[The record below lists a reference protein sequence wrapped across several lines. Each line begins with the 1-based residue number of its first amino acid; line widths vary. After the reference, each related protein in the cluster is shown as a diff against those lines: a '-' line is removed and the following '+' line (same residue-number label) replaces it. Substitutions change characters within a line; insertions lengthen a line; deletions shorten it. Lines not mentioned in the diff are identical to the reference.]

1 MKHRYLS
8 SLVAFLGVG
17 ILHCTNAFA
26 FEVLAFGT
34 SAINCHG
41 VPRDQIFSVKLQSNL
56 RADGI
61 DATVINAGQDGDL
74 PMWMLKR
81 LQPLLTPNIRLVIFE
96 PGTNAKSKEQTL
108 PYAEEILALLQNRH
122 IPTIYVSV
130 GSLQNND
137 DAEKMARK
145 YGAVAYGH
153 WARGIPL
160 DAKHFQFDQNQGGKG
175 RGGHLTAE
183 GCALWARNMTP
194 VVESV
199 IKQAGIK

>member
-1 MKHRYLS
+1 MKGRYLS
-8 SLVAFLGVG
+8 TIVAFLGVW
-17 ILHCTNAFA
+17 LLYCTNAFA

-41 VPRDQIFSVKLQSNL
+41 VPRDQIFSVKLQGNL

-61 DATVINAGQDGDL
+61 DATVVNAGQDGDL
-74 PMWMLKR
+74 PMWMPKR
-81 LQPLLTPNIRLVIFE
+81 IQPLLAPNTRLVIFE
-96 PGTNAKSKEQTL
+96 PGPNAKNKEQTL
-108 PYAEEILALLQNRH
+108 PYAEEVLALLQKRQ
-122 IPTIYVSV
+122 IATIYVSV
-130 GSLQNND
+130 GSLQSND
-137 DAEKMARK
+137 DADKMAKK
-145 YGAVAYGH
+145 YGAIAYGH
-153 WARGIPL
+153 WAHDIPL

-194 VVESV
+194 LVESV